1 MQAIRETVFLFKIYI
16 MTAIQFT
23 QKLLSEMAFFFACS
37 KVRKHPIKGLI
48 SAEIQ
53 KDKLALV
60 THVILKESG
69 ISVKDFQF
77 NANELIECLAK
88 NKVKV
93 I

>member
-1 MQAIRETVFLFKIYI
+1 MA
-16 MTAIQFT
+16 AIQFT

-37 KVRKHPIKGLI
+37 KLRKHLIKGFI
-48 SAEIQ
+48 STEIK

-77 NANELIECLAK
+77 NANELIECLGK

-93 I
+93 V

>member
-1 MQAIRETVFLFKIYI
+1 VQAIRGTVSLFKIYI

-23 QKLLSEMAFFFACS
+23 RKLLSEMVFFFACS
-37 KVRKHPIKGLI
+37 KVRKHPMKGLI
-48 SAEIQ
+48 SAEIK

-77 NANELIECLAK
+77 NANELIECLGK

-93 I
+93 V